1 MAWLE
6 RRVCKVQTAQTIL
19 NVIQQRGQR
28 NLPLSN
34 GTYRL
39 LYNQNLYL
47 RAYANLYSNQGSLT
61 PGITGET
68 ADGMSLEKINNI
80 SEALRSERYRWTSVR
95 RTYIPKSNG
104 KQRALGIPE
113 WKDKVIQE
121 VLRSILEAYYE
132 PQFSDSS
139 HGFRPYHSPSTA
151 LTIVQKRW
159 KGTKWWIEGDLESYF
174 DTIDHDI
181 LLDILGRNIQ
191 DQRLLKLLRG
201 FLKAGYMENWQWIR
215 NLTGVP
221 QGGVLSP
228 LLSNIYLNELDVHVE
243 AVLIPQ
249 YTRGK
254 KRRRNPVYEQ
264 VAQTRRNLRSKKDYS
279 QDKELTAEMRRLP
292 SYDPLDPDFRRLRY
306 IRYADDFLL
315 SFIGSKREAV
325 QIKDDL
331 TKWISDNLNLKLN
344 QDKTLITHAGSQ
356 PARFLGYDIQTQ
368 HANDKID
375 HRGRR
380 CINGAIGLRV
390 PKATI
395 HNYVREYMKGN
406 KIVHVPMLIPES
418 DYAILNWYQ
427 DRLRGIVQ
435 YYALAWNVSH
445 LRQLVNAMQLSLLK
459 TLAAKHQST
468 VVKMWLEYRSVVD
481 NGTGRAARC
490 LIAVVPRDND
500 RKPLVA
506 RFGGIPLRRN
516 RNAEIR
522 DLTLRNYTEKR
533 TELIE
538 RLLAEVCEMCE
549 ITDVPLEIHHV
560 HALKDLNQKGRT
572 KKTPW
577 EVKMSAMRRKTLAVC
592 RPCHAAITHGKFNKP
607 RQLK

>member
-6 RRVCKVQTAQTIL
+6 RRVCKLQTAQTIL

-80 SEALRSERYRWTSVR
+80 TEALRFERYRWTSVR

-113 WKDKVIQE
+113 WKDKVLQE

-132 PQFSDSS
+132 PQFSDLS
-139 HGFRPYHSPSTA
+139 HGFRPDHSPSTA
-151 LTIVQKRW
+151 LTTVQKRW
-159 KGTKWWIEGDLESYF
+159 TGTKWWIEGDLESYF

-243 AVLIPQ
+243 SVFIPQ

-264 VAQTRRNLRSKKDYS
+264 VAQTRRYLRSKRDYS
-279 QDKELTAEMRRLP
+279 QDKELTAEIRRLP
-292 SYDPLDPDFRRLRY
+292 SYDPLDPNFRRLRY

-356 PARFLGYDIQTQ
+356 PATFLGYDIQTQ

-380 CINGAIGLRV
+380 SINGVIGLRV

-395 HNYVREYMKGN
+395 DNYVREYMRGN

-427 DRLRGIVQ
+427 DRLRGITQ

-445 LRQLVNAMQLSLLK
+445 LRQLVNTMQSSLLK

-516 RNAEIR
+516 RDAEIR

-538 RLLAEVCEMCE
+538 RLLAEVCEMCK

-560 HALKDLNQKGRT
+560 RALKDLNQKGRT

-592 RPCHAAITHGKFNKP
+592 HPCHAAITHGNFNKP